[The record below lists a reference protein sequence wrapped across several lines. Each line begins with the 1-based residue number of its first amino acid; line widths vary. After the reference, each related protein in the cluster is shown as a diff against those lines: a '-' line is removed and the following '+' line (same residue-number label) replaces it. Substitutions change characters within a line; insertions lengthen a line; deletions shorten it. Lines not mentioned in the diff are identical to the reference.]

1 MYVWW
6 VDGILRQLET
16 HIEVLFYRKVLVW
29 VKLLHD
35 HPAGLEQ
42 QKLPIESDCEA
53 DGNKNSNI
61 NHRQG
66 TDCLRKSNKN

>member
-1 MYVWW
+1 MMM
-6 VDGILRQLET
+6 LRVFGMFWL
-16 HIEVLFYRKVLVW
+16 Y
-29 VKLLHD
+29 D
-35 HPAGLEQ
+35 HPPPPPPGLEQ

-66 TDCLRKSNKN
+66 YDRLR